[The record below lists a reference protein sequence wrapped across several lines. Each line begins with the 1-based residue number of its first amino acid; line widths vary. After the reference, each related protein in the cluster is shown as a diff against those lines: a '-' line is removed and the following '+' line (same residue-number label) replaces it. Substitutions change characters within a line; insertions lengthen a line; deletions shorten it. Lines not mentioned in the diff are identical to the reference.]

1 MSAVSDRL
9 PSFPWDRLEPYKKT
23 AAAHPD
29 GIVDLSVGT
38 PVDPV
43 PDLIQKALVDAAD
56 SRATRPSG
64 APRHCATRSPAGSDA
79 GSAPAT

>member
-9 PSFPWDRLEPYKKT
+9 PAFPWDKLEPYKAT

-38 PVDPV
+38 P
-43 PDLIQKALVDAAD
+43 
-56 SRATRPSG
+56 STRCPS
-64 APRHCATRSPAGSDA
+64 
-79 GSAPAT
+79 

>member
-1 MSAVSDRL
+1 MSAVSERL
-9 PSFPWDRLEPYKKT
+9 PVFPWDKLEPYKKT

-43 PDLIQKALVDAAD
+43 PDLIQKALIDAAD
-56 SRATRPSG
+56 SPG
-64 APRHCATRSPAGSDA
+64 
-79 GSAPAT
+79 